1 MLGPRSASTR
11 RAGPSRVR
19 QRRKRLRRDFP
30 FRDVFLDALSDYR
43 TCPTYW
49 YIPKARALN
58 DENVKFCAQTL
69 QLVFEDFLG
78 ATWNRETQDELLS
91 RLIEK
96 GLTHPYTSGGTI
108 GDRTA
113 LTRIIN
119 ALLATLG
126 LLWAETDQEIIITD
140 AGFAMIAA
148 LANDEP
154 LRPVVEQQVVKLQ
167 YPHPLLSRDN
177 RDGFGGLVPHMFL
190 LQVLQDTE
198 GHLTFE
204 EQELFVNLATEQNDV
219 PRTVRYIEHWR
230 NLSPDEQ
237 AELREIFRTMPTV
250 AEPEPGRR
258 FRRIRQDAAYQRS
271 FFCYPSWLE
280 VDSAGRT
287 IRILEPGRTAE
298 LTGSGLKVTG
308 FDSREDWF
316 SYLGD
321 PERTPSW
328 FDYLAFTVESA
339 ESSEQA
345 RAETE
350 RFADKLSEEES
361 AEITRLEIEKAIE
374 SAYAENPQ
382 LLHMLEEGLQLM
394 GRQVETPIGRI
405 DLLCRGS
412 DGKYVVVEIKAKS
425 AEDSVFGQILRYIG
439 WVHSNYDDGR
449 GNVRGIILASQFSD
463 KARYSRI
470 GLLKS
475 DAEEFLQ
482 FHRPPFAV
490 DKV

>member
-1 MLGPRSASTR
+1 M
-11 RAGPSRVR
+11 
-19 QRRKRLRRDFP
+19 
-30 FRDVFLDALSDYR
+30 FLDALSDYR

-58 DENVKFCAQTL
+58 DDNVKFCAQTL

-91 RLIEK
+91 GLIDK

-113 LTRIIN
+113 LSRIIN
-119 ALLATLG
+119 ALLGTLG
-126 LLWAETDQEIIITD
+126 LLWAESDQEIIITD
-140 AGFAMIAA
+140 AGFAVIAA
-148 LANDEP
+148 LANGEP
-154 LRPVVEQQVVKLQ
+154 LRRVVEQQVVKLQ

-177 RDGFGGLVPHMFL
+177 REGFAGLIPHVFL

-198 GHLTFE
+198 GYLTFE

-219 PRTVRYIEHWR
+219 PRIVRYIQHWR
-230 NLSPDEQ
+230 NLRPDQ
-237 AELREIFRTMPTV
+237 QTELKEIFRTMPTV

-258 FRRIRQDAAYQRS
+258 FRRISQDAGYQRS

-280 VDSAGRT
+280 VDSGERV
-287 IRILEPGRTAE
+287 IRIREPGRTAE
-298 LTGSGLKVTG
+298 LTGSDLKVTG
-308 FDSREDWF
+308 FESREDWF

-328 FDYLAFTVESA
+328 FDYLAFAVETA

-345 RAETE
+345 REE
-350 RFADKLSEEES
+350 IEQHADKLSDEES

-374 SAYAENPQ
+374 SSYAERPE
-382 LLHMLEEGLQLM
+382 LLTTLEGGLQLV

-412 DGKYVVVEIKAKS
+412 DGKYVVVEIKAKG

-439 WVHSNYDDGR
+439 WVHSNYPDGR
-449 GNVRGIILASQFSD
+449 GNVRGIILASQFPD

-470 GLLKS
+470 GLLKD
-475 DAEEFLQ
+475 DAEEFLRFRQ
-482 FHRPPFAV
+482 HAFASMEV
-490 DKV
+490 